1 MKESTE
7 LDATALGRLQFQ
19 CGSDRQGPVAD
30 RGSVLGPV
38 PGLALEPVDQARDP
52 RLTSIVAGALSSR
65 SLAATAFIV
74 LVPVPWM
81 SDGSYVERVRSLSVR
96 ARGSGVVGSPGLL
109 LLGAL
114 LALLIAAWVVA
125 LAVCSSDL
133 DRADS
138 RLANDF
144 RDRSEL

>member
-1 MKESTE
+1 MKEGTE

-19 CGSDRQGPVAD
+19 CRSDRQGHVAD

-74 LVPVPWM
+74 RVPRSVDERRLLRGEGPILVCP
-81 SDGSYVERVRSLSVR
+81 
-96 ARGSGVVGSPGLL
+96 ARESGVVGSPGLL

-125 LAVCSSDL
+125 VAVCSGDL

>member
-1 MKESTE
+1 
-7 LDATALGRLQFQ
+7 
-19 CGSDRQGPVAD
+19 
-30 RGSVLGPV
+30 
-38 PGLALEPVDQARDP
+38 
-52 RLTSIVAGALSSR
+52 
-65 SLAATAFIV
+65 
-74 LVPVPWM
+74 
-81 SDGSYVERVRSLSVR
+81 
-96 ARGSGVVGSPGLL
+96 

-125 LAVCSSDL
+125 VAVCSGDL

>member
-1 MKESTE
+1 
-7 LDATALGRLQFQ
+7 
-19 CGSDRQGPVAD
+19 
-30 RGSVLGPV
+30 
-38 PGLALEPVDQARDP
+38 
-52 RLTSIVAGALSSR
+52 
-65 SLAATAFIV
+65 
-74 LVPVPWM
+74 M